1 MHNGDYIGE
10 ADEQP
15 ETPSDAA
22 LNEAATAV
30 EMTPM
35 VVQDTPMAPCHVMLD
50 LETWGTGNDA
60 VIVSIGACK
69 FDKNDILDAFHVGVD
84 PRSCMDLGLKV
95 DANTILWWMQ
105 PEQREALDAW
115 LQLERID
122 LASALVGFDMWCKHQ
137 PSVMTIWGNGSTF
150 DNVILRSA
158 FAAAGLEYPVRFWAD
173 QCYRTK
179 KNESPTVPLVREG
192 THHKALD
199 DAITQAKHLQSIWRA
214 DSQEPYRQMLEK
226 AASQFHFYAA
236 NHRAKGT
243 PEADEKAKVN
253 DELANDIRRLLDG
266 GPYDVFDVPSDA

>member
-1 MHNGDYIGE
+1 MHNSDYPS
-10 ADEQP
+10 DEQ
-15 ETPSDAA
+15 
-22 LNEAATAV
+22 LNVAATEV
-30 EMTPM
+30 EMTPITI
-35 VVQDTPMAPCHVMLD
+35 VPEPLPPCHVMLD

-60 VIVSIGACK
+60 VVVSIGACK

-84 PRSCMDLGLKV
+84 PKSCMELGLKV
-95 DANTILWWMQ
+95 DAGTILWWMA
-105 PEQREALDAW
+105 PEQREALDLW
-115 LQLERID
+115 LQLERVD

-137 PSVMTIWGNGSTF
+137 PSTMTIWGNGSTF

-179 KNESPTVPLVREG
+179 KNESPTVPMVREG

-199 DAITQAKHLQSIWRA
+199 DAISQAKHLQAIWRSE
-214 DSQEPYRQMLEK
+214 DPQRYIDRLEK
-226 AASQFHFYAA
+226 DQGIFTFYAD

-253 DELANDIRRLLDG
+253 EDHALDIRRLLDG
-266 GPYDVFDVPSDA
+266 GPNDASLPVDA